1 MNSACDFG
9 QRNFTLGQD
18 IKKAGVADAVKQSLA
33 QPAGQTASAGQLGN
47 MEIDIPTLAD
57 EIGKAGLQKQVRDML
72 TQKQPA

>member
-1 MNSACDFG
+1 
-9 QRNFTLGQD
+9 
-18 IKKAGVADAVKQSLA
+18 
-33 QPAGQTASAGQLGN
+33 